1 MLGHLQ
7 RGGGPTTFD
16 RLLCT
21 RFGARAVQLIADR
34 MYGYMVALQPPDTV
48 AVKITE
54 AVGRRRTVP
63 LNGDI
68 VHTARALGIS
78 FGD

>member
-1 MLGHLQ
+1 
-7 RGGGPTTFD
+7 
-16 RLLCT
+16 
-21 RFGARAVQLIADR
+21 VQLIADQ

-48 AVKITE
+48 AVRITE

-68 VHTARALGIS
+68 VLTARALGIS